1 MDCHNTFS
9 RHSWCPDH
17 DAYWL
22 QQSSDFLSCATVRL
36 TCLVLSEMSSYK
48 ILLDLSFD
56 LAPLFHFLEYLLVTI
71 INMLLGEYYCMYKTK
86 SVLKYSDVQTLESS
100 HFVFSSLCLIL
111 QNVTVFFMKH
121 CPSWWDAALP
131 RTDLCE
137 LSHSEGFFSW
147 WPALPPFRPR
157 VSLLLS
163 FSSFFRSPFP
173 PVFICLSLSIALCH
187 PISVTFL
194 SLSVFFYLYLFVPL
208 AE

>member
-1 MDCHNTFS
+1 
-9 RHSWCPDH
+9 
-17 DAYWL
+17 
-22 QQSSDFLSCATVRL
+22 
-36 TCLVLSEMSSYK
+36 MSSYK

-163 FSSFFRSPFP
+163 FSSFFRSPFSSSVYLSVP
-173 PVFICLSLSIALCH
+173 LYCSLPSYFCHFSLSLCFLLFISLCPSLWIKCEIKLIWRRKGPCSIWQSDKKL
-187 PISVTFL
+187 L
-194 SLSVFFYLYLFVPL
+194 
-208 AE
+208 